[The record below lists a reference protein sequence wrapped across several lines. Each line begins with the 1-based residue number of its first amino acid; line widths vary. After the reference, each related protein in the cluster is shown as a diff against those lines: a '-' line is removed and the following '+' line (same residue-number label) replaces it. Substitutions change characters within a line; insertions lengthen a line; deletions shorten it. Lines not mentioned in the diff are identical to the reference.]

1 MAKMFPE
8 EARYHRP
15 DSEAERRL
23 YPVLAGLPDDYAV
36 YCNRRW
42 HTPRRGGTPPKPAE
56 ADFLIAHP
64 DHGILVV
71 EVKGGLIRYDPKTD
85 SWFSNAVTLGG
96 FKSTP
101 AIEVVFKITES
112 DSPSTAE

>member
-15 DSEAERRL
+15 DSDAERRL
-23 YPVLAGLPDDYAV
+23 YPVFAGLPDDYAV

-42 HTPRRGGTPPKPAE
+42 HTPRRGGAGPRPAE

-71 EVKGGLIRYDPKTD
+71 EVKGGRIRYDPKTD
-85 SWFSNAVTLGG
+85 SWFSNDARL
-96 FKSTP
+96 
-101 AIEVVFKITES
+101 
-112 DSPSTAE
+112 D